1 MATLGRIRNHGVLLL
16 IVIGVA
22 LLIFIVT
29 DFVNNGSTFFREQR
43 ANVGSIDGEKV
54 KYNDFFALIN
64 QAQDFVKVEQNRE
77 LDDNAFE
84 SIRQDVWNQLVMQT
98 IVEKDARKIGM
109 IVSKQELSD
118 LIIGANPSPYI
129 SSRPMFQNPET
140 GMFDHTMVARLIQ
153 ELDNVSKSEGQ
164 NIDMEQVNRLRN
176 YWKYLETNIKS
187 ATLIDKYNTLL
198 SKALV
203 VNSKEAQFAYN
214 NSKTSVDVIYA
225 MKPYFTIADST
236 INIDDKDIK
245 ALYDKR
251 REQFVHEPSADISVV
266 VFPISPSAED
276 IDAVKA
282 QIDAAKAGF
291 IAVSDSTI
299 VDSVNYNSDVPY
311 VDVFLSAQDVDAD
324 LKEFA
329 FASSKNEV
337 YGPIFI
343 GNTFKM
349 AKIVDT
355 KMAPDSVK
363 LSLIALQEATPEATK
378 RKADSIMN
386 LAKTVPFAQLAAQ
399 NSLDKASGRRGGDIG
414 WVREPMIAQDIAKK
428 AFVSTTRSEERR
440 VGKECR
446 SRWSPYH

>member
-54 KYNDFFALIN
+54 KYNDFFVLIN

-153 ELDNVSKSEGQ
+153 ELDNVSKSDGQ

-214 NSKTSVDVIYA
+214 NSKRSVDVIYA
-225 MKPYFTIADST
+225 MKP
-236 INIDDKDIK
+236 
-245 ALYDKR
+245 
-251 REQFVHEPSADISVV
+251 
-266 VFPISPSAED
+266 
-276 IDAVKA
+276 
-282 QIDAAKAGF
+282 
-291 IAVSDSTI
+291 
-299 VDSVNYNSDVPY
+299 
-311 VDVFLSAQDVDAD
+311 
-324 LKEFA
+324 
-329 FASSKNEV
+329 
-337 YGPIFI
+337 
-343 GNTFKM
+343 
-349 AKIVDT
+349 
-355 KMAPDSVK
+355 
-363 LSLIALQEATPEATK
+363 
-378 RKADSIMN
+378 
-386 LAKTVPFAQLAAQ
+386 
-399 NSLDKASGRRGGDIG
+399 
-414 WVREPMIAQDIAKK
+414 
-428 AFVSTTRSEERR
+428 
-440 VGKECR
+440 
-446 SRWSPYH
+446 